1 MHIGPRKIGA
11 IINLANHK
19 LSFGELALLIDHNCP
34 KVILYAADVADMVTK
49 AVEKAEHK
57 PVRLVMADNLE
68 GEEKFLRVTTAMKL
82 MWPHSRKM
90 IRKWISCLIF
100 MMK

>member
-1 MHIGPRKIGA
+1 
-11 IINLANHK
+11 
-19 LSFGELALLIDHNCP
+19 
-34 KVILYAADVADMVTK
+34 MVTK

-57 PVRLVMADNLE
+57 PVRLVMADNQE
-68 GEEKFLRVTTAMKL
+68 GEKSLRVTTAMKL
-82 MWPHSRKM
+82 MWPHSRRT